1 MNKLK
6 QNGTDQYFGSHC
18 SLQATHF
25 LLFPSSSKN
34 TPPGR
39 QINCEHWFCFFL
51 FFFCAGGLP
60 PLATSQFGGHAP
72 TDWGLGDCTGSERKV
87 AQQILIQKYRWMEQ
101 VGGRNFGQ
109 KASETYSRKMTMGM
123 CKLLCI
129 SQPVFLPTYLIHP
142 NIYFY
147 VCPSV
152 RLSVVLCMCGRA

>member
-1 MNKLK
+1 MELINILDHIALFR
-6 QNGTDQYFGSHC
+6 QLIFFC
-18 SLQATHF
+18 S
-25 LLFPSSSKN
+25 
-34 TPPGR
+34 PPRARTLPQVDKSIANIGFAFF
-39 QINCEHWFCFFL
+39 CCFF
-51 FFFCAGGLP
+51 FVPEVYP

-72 TDWGLGDCTGSERKV
+72 TDLGLGDCTGSERKV
-87 AQQILIQKYRWMEQ
+87 AQQILLQKYRWMEQ